1 MHIINQ
7 SLIYLLGTLV
17 LISADA
23 VSSSSINTETKK
35 LRGSSGNSIATADM
49 MVNDDATSS
58 TSNVR
63 LLQETSKECTLQ
75 AVSYME
81 IPGQTI
87 EGGGT
92 HIHCEIEDDDMNI
105 GIMHEIQ
112 GNDKQM
118 EKLIDMFE
126 TGKLLVGESS
136 ITIDDDSVAED
147 TASGAMI
154 LSSQFNAKKKVH
166 NKASSPWNQRRLNNG
181 GTVGTKPVLAVKI
194 IDVDGVQVSDSPAQI
209 SDDIFGTNNDPINV
223 VSQFSACSMGKLTIV
238 PGQLPNGVAPSVMPF
253 PGVITVNL
261 NIPLNG
267 STDGDILNAAKTAV
281 KIKLG
286 LNSLPGPYQ
295 QIMFIKKGC
304 YPTQCPYAA
313 YAYYNRWDSVY
324 REPYHKHVSLCVSVC
339 NLYIGMWIPHIS
351 LTPFFLFSQ
360 PAVVIH
366 ELGHNFNLAHSG
378 GLNGATYTE

>member
-1 MHIINQ
+1 MYIINQ
-7 SLIYLLGTLV
+7 TLIYLLGTLV
-17 LISADA
+17 LISTDV

-35 LRGSSGNSIATADM
+35 LRGGYTAD

-118 EKLIDMFE
+118 EKLIDMFG

-147 TASGAMI
+147 EASGAMI

-166 NKASSPWNQRRLNNG
+166 NMM
-181 GTVGTKPVLAVKI
+181 
-194 IDVDGVQVSDSPAQI
+194 VS
-209 SDDIFGTNNDPINV
+209 
-223 VSQFSACSMGKLTIV
+223 
-238 PGQLPNGVAPSVMPF
+238 
-253 PGVITVNL
+253 
-261 NIPLNG
+261 
-267 STDGDILNAAKTAV
+267 TAV
-281 KIKLG
+281 NTL
-286 LNSLPGPYQ
+286 
-295 QIMFIKKGC
+295 
-304 YPTQCPYAA
+304 
-313 YAYYNRWDSVY
+313 
-324 REPYHKHVSLCVSVC
+324 
-339 NLYIGMWIPHIS
+339 
-351 LTPFFLFSQ
+351 
-360 PAVVIH
+360 
-366 ELGHNFNLAHSG
+366 
-378 GLNGATYTE
+378 

>member
-1 MHIINQ
+1 MYIINQ

-17 LISADA
+17 LISTDA

-35 LRGSSGNSIATADM
+35 LRGSGNSIATADM

-75 AVSYME
+75 AVSFME

-92 HIHCEIEDDDMNI
+92 HIHCEIEDDDMPM
-105 GIMHEIQ
+105 MHEIQ

-118 EKLIDMFE
+118 EKLLDMFG

-147 TASGAMI
+147 EASGAMI
-154 LSSQFNAKKKVH
+154 LSSQFNPKKKVH
-166 NKASSPWNQRRLNNG
+166 NKAPWNQRRLQNG
-181 GTVGTKPVLAVKI
+181 GTVGTKPVLVVKI
-194 IDVDGVQVSDSPAQI
+194 IDVNGRQVSDPPAQI
-209 SDDIFGTNNDPINV
+209 SDDIFGTSGDSINV
-223 VSQFSACSMGKLTIV
+223 VSQFSACSMDKLTIV
-238 PGQLPNGVAPSVMPF
+238 PGELPNGVASSVMPS

-261 NIPLNG
+261 NIPLDDN
-267 STDGDILNAAKTAV
+267 SDNAVLSAAKTAAAN
-281 KIKLG
+281 KLG
-286 LNSLPGPYQ
+286 LSSLPGPYEQ
-295 QIMFIKKGC
+295 VMFIKQGC

-324 REPYHKHVSLCVSVC
+324 WGSYYKYVSCIICLYFECVS
-339 NLYIGMWIPHIS
+339 YRYWKMDTYHTS
-351 LTPFFLFSQ
+351 LTPFFLFPTACSC
-360 PAVVIH
+360 
-366 ELGHNFNLAHSG
+366 HS
-378 GLNGATYTE
+378 

>member
-1 MHIINQ
+1 MYIINQ

-17 LISADA
+17 LISTDA

-75 AVSYME
+75 AVSFME
-81 IPGQTI
+81 IPGRTI

-92 HIHCEIEDDDMNI
+92 HIHCEIEDDNMPM
-105 GIMHEIQ
+105 MHEIQ

-118 EKLIDMFE
+118 EKLLDMFE

-147 TASGAMI
+147 EASGAMI

-166 NKASSPWNQRRLNNG
+166 NKASAPWNQRRLNNG
-181 GTVGTKPVLAVKI
+181 GTVGTKPVLVVKI
-194 IDVDGVQVSDSPAQI
+194 IDVNGRQVSDSPAQI
-209 SDDIFGTNNDPINV
+209 SDDIFGTSGDSINV
-223 VSQFSACSMGKLTIV
+223 VSQFFDCSMGKLTII
-238 PGQLPNGVAPSVMPF
+238 PGELPNGVASSVMLA

-261 NIPLNG
+261 NIPLDG

-281 KIKLG
+281 KNKLG

-295 QIMFIKKGC
+295 QIMFIKQGC

-324 REPYHKHVSLCVSVC
+324 WGNYHKYVSCIIC
-339 NLYIGMWIPHIS
+339 LYILGVYLILEYGYMPQTS
-351 LTPFFLFSQ
+351 LTPFFLF
-360 PAVVIH
+360 PA
-366 ELGHNFNLAHSG
+366 ACSS
-378 GLNGATYTE
+378 YP